1 MQEAEDLGFVKL
13 GVHPIGVVM
22 LSTGNDEQPLEGTL
36 RRVVHTAR
44 VLWRHDGVALTRD
57 EEHRP
62 RSQTQDRRLRRRS
75 FELETVSGA
84 QGVHRQNH
92 RHLKGTGGSQADAKL
107 PPDRS
112 VGIVRDNVRDTP
124 HHCLGADEGAVGDDR
139 SDVCRLDGGV

>member
-1 MQEAEDLGFVKL
+1 MGAGARQWGGRQKGWAARQRNSSLLVSARQLQALVRPRRCVSCEDRVQEREDLGFVKL

-62 RSQTQDRRLRRRS
+62 RS
-75 FELETVSGA
+75 
-84 QGVHRQNH
+84 
-92 RHLKGTGGSQADAKL
+92 
-107 PPDRS
+107 
-112 VGIVRDNVRDTP
+112 
-124 HHCLGADEGAVGDDR
+124 
-139 SDVCRLDGGV
+139 